1 MISNK
6 EINQGLLE
14 FIAASPTSLQAV
26 ATMKGQ
32 LQAAG
37 YLELQEN
44 QIWDIKPGQGY
55 FVSRNGSALIA
66 FQVPGQQYLGY
77 RVFACHTDSPLFKLK
92 PQAELVV
99 DQKLVTLNVEKYGGM
114 LLYSWLDRP
123 LSIAGRVVV
132 ATDTGIELRLIN
144 IERDLL
150 LIPSLAIH
158 MNSSVNDG
166 YKFNVQKDMLPLLRM
181 KESGKSL
188 YALVAE
194 AAGCAE
200 ADILDSDLYLYNR
213 ERGFCFGAEQEFIA
227 APRLDDLQCVY
238 AGLQG
243 FLTATP
249 ENSAAVFCAFDNEEV
264 GSGTRQGAAST
275 FLQEVLSR
283 INRSLGGREE
293 EYLCRVANSLMIS
306 ADNAHSIHPNHLEKA
321 DPINHPCL
329 NQGIVIKYSANQKY
343 TTDGVAGGIFRQLCK
358 LAQVPVQVFVNRSDL
373 LGGSTLGN
381 IALTQV
387 PLSSVD
393 IGLPQL
399 AMHSALET
407 AGAKDTMYLVKA
419 AKLFFSVGL
428 ELQGEQVIIK

>member
-1 MISNK
+1 MISND
-6 EINQGLLE
+6 EINRELLN

-26 ATMKGQ
+26 ATIKGR
-32 LQAAG
+32 LQDAG
-37 YLELQEN
+37 YQELSEN
-44 QIWDIKPGQGY
+44 QSWNIKPGQGY
-55 FVSRNGSALIA
+55 FVVRNGSALIA
-66 FQVPGQQYLGY
+66 FKVPGNQYEGY

-92 PQAELVV
+92 PQAEIVV

-123 LSIAGRVVV
+123 LSIAGRVVI
-132 ATDTGIELRLIN
+132 ATATGVEIRLIN
-144 IERDLL
+144 LEQELL

-166 YKFNVQKDMLPLLRM
+166 YKFNVQKDMLPLFRM

-188 YALVAE
+188 YTLVAE
-194 AAGCAE
+194 AVGCAE

-213 ERGFCFGAEQEFIA
+213 EKGFVFGAEQEFIA

-243 FLTATP
+243 FLAAEP
-249 ENSAAVFCAFDNEEV
+249 GNAAAVFCAFDNEEV

-275 FLQEVLSR
+275 FMQEVLTR
-283 INRSLGGREE
+283 INRSQGGEEE
-293 EYLCRVANSLMIS
+293 EYLCRIANSMMVS
-306 ADNAHSIHPNHLEKA
+306 ADNAHSLHPNHLEKA
-321 DPINHPCL
+321 DPVNHPCL
-329 NQGIVIKYSANQKY
+329 NKGIVIKYSANQKY
-343 TTDGVAGGIFRQLCK
+343 TTDGLAGGIFRQLCRM
-358 LAQVPVQVFVNRSDL
+358 AQVPVQVFVNRSDM

-387 PLSSVD
+387 PLNSVD

-407 AGAKDTMYLVKA
+407 AGAKDTWYMIKV
-419 AKLFFSVGL
+419 AKLFFSIGL
-428 ELQGEQVIIK
+428 KLQGEKIIIE